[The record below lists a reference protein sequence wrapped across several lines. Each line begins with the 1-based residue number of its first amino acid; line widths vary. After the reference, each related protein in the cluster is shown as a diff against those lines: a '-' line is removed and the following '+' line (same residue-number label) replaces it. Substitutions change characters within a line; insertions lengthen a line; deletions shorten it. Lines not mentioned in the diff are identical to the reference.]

1 MRLRHVRVP
10 RVAKRPYYGGML
22 VSLARRGTGRRQ
34 LRGDFG
40 RVFFGLCCLLG
51 ASSMTSQHST
61 GGITLVFTLC
71 CLKSYSVSASFSVSV
86 ISRNLL
92 FFLAYLCLYR
102 AFLSYCSYAVYFSIP
117 PLVGIPF
124 ARSFFPSLS
133 FLPQSSTWSSIP
145 RSRWCSFT
153 KNLYRS
159 CFNGTRKKKR
169 CSFLILS
176 FSTILVFSSS
186 QSSCGPARDP
196 LLFLLVASS
205 RSLLLP
211 GRADWH
217 TLHLCLLLGLLLL
230 GVGDGGGL
238 VGDGTVVIRGVV
250 YVSVLHVPP
259 VQEWL

>member
-159 CFNGTRKKKR
+159 CFNGTRKKKGVLS
-169 CSFLILS
+169 SFFLSPPFS
-176 FSTILVFSSS
+176 FSLLHNP
-186 QSSCGPARDP
+186 PA
-196 LLFLLVASS
+196 
-205 RSLLLP
+205 
-211 GRADWH
+211 
-217 TLHLCLLLGLLLL
+217 
-230 GVGDGGGL
+230 
-238 VGDGTVVIRGVV
+238 
-250 YVSVLHVPP
+250 VLHVILSSSCWLLPP
-259 VQEWL
+259 AHCFFLGGRTGTPFISASCSAFFSSALEMEAAL